1 MKKLTNKKGF
11 TLVELLVV
19 VAIIAILMLLALP
32 RFMDSTQGAK
42 IKTFEGNFRT
52 VMSAI
57 AQYTANN
64 AGSTDGING
73 ADSAVQKL
81 VGTLADKPKNAS
93 YTLDGAKFEAKLDKK
108 EIPKADGSGN
118 ADADYV
124 ITYTFATGN
133 ITQTGAPDNAAKLAN
148 TTP

>member
-19 VAIIAILMLLALP
+19 VAIIAILMLIAIP

-52 VMSAI
+52 VISAI
-57 AQYTANN
+57 AQYQANN
-64 AGSTDGING
+64 AGSIVGIDQ
-73 ADSAVQKL
+73 AASDVKKL
-81 VGTLADKPKNAS
+81 VGTLGGKPKSAQYDLSGTEFKATLPAAEIPNAS
-93 YTLDGAKFEAKLDKK
+93 
-108 EIPKADGSGN
+108 
-118 ADADYV
+118 ADYV
-124 ITYTFATGN
+124 ITYTLATGN
-133 ITQTGAPDNAAKLAN
+133 ITQSGQPANAANLAN